1 MIYLE
6 IAYSQ
11 MDEAKPFGVRW
22 DPKKKL
28 WYFPG
33 DVLPE
38 ELERF
43 RPAKAREDLVEK
55 IILDIPFG
63 YRDIAA
69 KAGARWNS
77 ENKASL
83 RAKFSVKLYGSAKMI
98 FWLSATA
105 GQNPLELG
113 YLAPILAKK
122 TGDRA
127 LTTKDFGQWCIE
139 NLPGVSR
146 GKFGAWAWAGGKE
159 EEEEVHQLL
168 FDPEGIRP
176 EKLSTK

>member
-1 MIYLE
+1 
-6 IAYSQ
+6 
-11 MDEAKPFGVRW
+11 
-22 DPKKKL
+22 
-28 WYFPG
+28 
-33 DVLPE
+33 
-38 ELERF
+38 
-43 RPAKAREDLVEK
+43 
-55 IILDIPFG
+55 
-63 YRDIAA
+63 
-69 KAGARWNS
+69 
-77 ENKASL
+77 
-83 RAKFSVKLYGSAKMI
+83 MI

-127 LTTKDFGQWCIE
+127 LTTKDFEQWCVE

-168 FDPEGIRP
+168 FDPDRKGVKPALRRSASDLAGWP
-176 EKLSTK
+176 EVNRIVHSVELDGEAQRLYKLAWEEFKRLSTELEAWVNNGPRSLKKKLSSGCGKNHRF